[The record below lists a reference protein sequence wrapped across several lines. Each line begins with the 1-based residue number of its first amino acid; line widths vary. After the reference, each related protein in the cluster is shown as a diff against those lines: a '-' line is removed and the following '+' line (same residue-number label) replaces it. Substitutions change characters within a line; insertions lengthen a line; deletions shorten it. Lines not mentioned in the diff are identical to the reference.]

1 MPPSTPYSPAYPQE
15 NKLAPLP
22 SPNQANAHE
31 SWTSGPTAAT
41 TVRSASPDM
50 SEAGYAH
57 NAMMSPNSFVAG
69 FAPQHHSY
77 SPMTQGAQPWSPGG
91 FGYAQCSQVAQSQ
104 NHEMATGQEVAAADR
119 LVGQQGQ
126 VQAQGNNGYVTVPV
140 QELP

>member
-1 MPPSTPYSPAYPQE
+1 M
-15 NKLAPLP
+15 
-22 SPNQANAHE
+22 
-31 SWTSGPTAAT
+31 

-57 NAMMSPNSFVAG
+57 NVTMSPHSFVAG

-91 FGYAQCSQVAQSQ
+91 FGYAQYSQVPQSLNH

-119 LVGQQGQ
+119 LVGQHGQ
-126 VQAQGNNGYVTVPV
+126 VQGNNGYVSVPV